1 MNSEIQN
8 EITEKSAHETKCS
21 NQKYILKLSS
31 RLSFYIFIVLIEN
44 ISQSFIVLEKCP
56 EDEKII
62 SCSSHQIPRM
72 LQEYYRIALLTR
84 KVAYHPQQVH
94 TSNPSH
100 LLHLWGTA
108 RCHEAFYCSRRFIP
122 VFPEGLSHYPCDG
135 GFTPKSDLFLNVYDC
150 CPACKSVEIPSSFLI
165 LPARL
170 FHKHSLEEVWVCNK
184 SAL

>member
-56 EDEKII
+56 EDEQII
-62 SCSSHQIPRM
+62 SCSSHQIPKM

-84 KVAYHPQQVH
+84 KVAYHPQQVTH
-94 TSNPSH
+94 PTLVTSYICEVLHDAMKHFTAAEDLSQSFQRGCHISH
-100 LLHLWGTA
+100 VMEDLL
-108 RCHEAFYCSRRFIP
+108 P
-122 VFPEGLSHYPCDG
+122 
-135 GFTPKSDLFLNVYDC
+135 N
-150 CPACKSVEIPSSFLI
+150 LI
-165 LPARL
+165 
-170 FHKHSLEEVWVCNK
+170 FF
-184 SAL
+184 